1 LILQKDKIN
10 EPLPRLTKKNKE
22 KAQSTK
28 IINERGGYYYWYCPN
43 LQMRK
48 LRLRETKEPV
58 QDHTV
63 AALDFKPRAIW
74 WKVLDHII

>member
-1 LILQKDKIN
+1 
-10 EPLPRLTKKNKE
+10 
-22 KAQSTK
+22 
-28 IINERGGYYYWYCPN
+28 
-43 LQMRK
+43 MRK
-48 LRLRETKEPV
+48 LRLREIKEPV